1 MKLIKRIRVAIIDMR
16 IKKMANM
23 LIDLVNR
30 RKWVNDHY
38 FDKSPN
44 EVQAEL
50 KSLALQI
57 SLINSKINYLNEKKD
72 CIIMR

>member
-1 MKLIKRIRVAIIDMR
+1 MKLIKRIRVVIIDMR

-38 FDKSPN
+38 FDKSTN

-50 KSLALQI
+50 KSIALQI

-72 CIIMR
+72 CINMR

>member
-1 MKLIKRIRVAIIDMR
+1 MKLIKRIRIAIIDKQ
-16 IKKMANM
+16 IKKTANI

-44 EVQAEL
+44 EVQDEL
-50 KSLALQI
+50 KSIALQI
-57 SLINSKINYLNEKKD
+57 SLVNSKINYLNEKKD
-72 CIIMR
+72 YIIMR